1 MSYQKEEEFKG
12 IDYSIKSFAKGE
24 YENCSFINCNFTAVD
39 LSNINFIECSFTDC
53 NFSLARV
60 SNAGFREVSFKG
72 CKLLGMRFEDCNDF
86 LFFVKFDDC
95 VLNLA
100 SFFKKKLKSTSFKNC
115 SMHEVDFSN
124 CDLSAALFQNCDLRS
139 AVFDKTILEK
149 ADLRGAFNFSINP
162 ENNKIKKA
170 KFSRDGALG
179 LLDKYNI
186 EIE

>member
-1 MSYQKEEEFKG
+1 
-12 IDYSIKSFAKGE
+12 
-24 YENCSFINCNFTAVD
+24 
-39 LSNINFIECSFTDC
+39 
-53 NFSLARV
+53 
-60 SNAGFREVSFKG
+60 
-72 CKLLGMRFEDCNDF
+72 
-86 LFFVKFDDC
+86 
-95 VLNLA
+95 
-100 SFFKKKLKSTSFKNC
+100 
-115 SMHEVDFSN
+115 MHEVDFSN

-170 KFSRDGALG
+170 KFSREGALG